1 MKRISTAIRR
11 GALLLLCMAL
21 LPVCASAETFYATSE
36 GNYYH
41 LDSQCSGMQNA
52 SPMTED
58 GALLSGKAPCPLCIA
73 GCVYATEQGR
83 YYHLD
88 SHCQGMRNA
97 SPVFA
102 EDAILAG
109 KQACPVCIQ

>member
-1 MKRISTAIRR
+1 MKRIFIAVHRSV
-11 GALLLLCMAL
+11 LLLLCML
-21 LPVCASAETFYATSE
+21 LPVCASAETYYATS
-36 GNYYH
+36 
-41 LDSQCSGMQNA
+41 
-52 SPMTED
+52 
-58 GALLSGKAPCPLCIA
+58 
-73 GCVYATEQGR
+73 QGT